1 MKKILIPFGLIF
13 LWIVLL
19 ATQIFLIEKSYTL
32 LSESYTKEIFG
43 YDREATV
50 LEGKKM
56 EAKFVAKDNYLGI
69 VSVNFD
75 PRNKMVKG
83 IITFRIKEEGSHKWY
98 YENDYD
104 AEQLN
109 DLSFY
114 PFGFPIIEQSKNKR
128 YVISIELKNTS
139 HFNSVLKLNRHSP
152 ALTTLYKYPKA
163 PLVKSKTAFTAFLYK
178 KVGNIIHNNYQAFG
192 SIVCM
197 YPFIFYTV
205 WMLIE
210 KKYLEKTLLGILLL
224 TVLIDSIFIFQ
235 FFDMAYLTVAALWL
249 LLTRSRK
256 ESPQYSYYVS
266 FGLLIFC
273 VISQLLNNNNIVEK
287 SASWAF
293 LFIVIAMAQDILLL
307 RNEKVAS

>member
-1 MKKILIPFGLIF
+1 
-13 LWIVLL
+13 
-19 ATQIFLIEKSYTL
+19 
-32 LSESYTKEIFG
+32 
-43 YDREATV
+43 
-50 LEGKKM
+50 
-56 EAKFVAKDNYLGI
+56 
-69 VSVNFD
+69 
-75 PRNKMVKG
+75 
-83 IITFRIKEEGSHKWY
+83 
-98 YENDYD
+98 
-104 AEQLN
+104 
-109 DLSFY
+109 
-114 PFGFPIIEQSKNKR
+114 
-128 YVISIELKNTS
+128 
-139 HFNSVLKLNRHSP
+139 
-152 ALTTLYKYPKA
+152 
-163 PLVKSKTAFTAFLYK
+163 
-178 KVGNIIHNNYQAFG
+178 
-192 SIVCM
+192 
-197 YPFIFYTV
+197 
-205 WMLIE
+205 MLIE